1 MTVKELIKE
10 LEKVKD
16 KNIEVIV
23 QGVDP
28 TDWTYY
34 NEIERIGVKKVCLT
48 EEDEMN
54 DSKTKVFIIDGG
66 MF

>member
-1 MTVKELIKE
+1 MTVKDLIKR

-16 KNIEVIV
+16 KDLEVVI

-28 TDWTYY
+28 TDYIYY
-34 NEIERIGVKKVCLT
+34 NEVDGCRTEKVWLD
-48 EEDEMN
+48 ED
-54 DSKTKVFIIDGG
+54 DDKKTKVFIIDGG